1 MHNEQAFGQGSA
13 GQLLKHQFLRR
24 VFYNFS
30 TILSCSIVEGSTLD
44 IFIFLSSH
52 TYGVMRLTYSVN
64 LQRDAIH
71 TIERVFSLDA
81 AWINSKQSFFLLY
94 AACVPRRSRAEPFS
108 QRNR

>member
-13 GQLLKHQFLRR
+13 GQLLKHQFL